1 MQRFNT
7 SFQIL
12 ISYQANFNNKVHVNY
27 EGIGGPVGRPSWRK
41 MYCLWSEHLYI
52 VAAENWIVC
61 VDEGSIRIWVVV
73 EQRF

>member
-12 ISYQANFNNKVHVNY
+12 ISYHANFNNKVHVNY

-41 MYCLWSEHLYI
+41 MYCLCSEHLCI
-52 VAAENWIVC
+52 VAAEN
-61 VDEGSIRIWVVV
+61 
-73 EQRF
+73 